1 MITRP
6 LKQDELLQLPA
17 MVDLAT
23 AARAL
28 GLGRTKA
35 YDLAKQ
41 GAFPCPLLRIGTA
54 YRVRTADLLRLVGV
68 ERPPVERLDLSKP
81 GDQEPTPIAEVGPLQ
96 TTQRRRQPTPVG
108 IGR

>member
-1 MITRP
+1 MITST
-6 LKQDELLQLPA
+6 LNQDELLQLPA

-54 YRVRTADLLRLVGV
+54 YRVRTVDLLRLVGV
-68 ERPPVERLDLSKP
+68 ERPPVERIDLSET
-81 GDQEPTPIAEVGPLQ
+81 GDQEPTPSAEVRPLQ
-96 TTQRRRQPTPVG
+96 PTQRRRQPTPVG
-108 IGR
+108 TGR